1 MAIDPQTIWW
11 IWTGFVFLFVFN
23 FMPACVAYVSS
34 HPDRHLLA
42 ALNVVSLFSF
52 ALWIGLMAWA
62 ATGRSDHP
70 MIQKFVGNPHQRGRL
85 FATVGGL
92 LFAGVAMSAWSLN
105 LI

>member
-1 MAIDPQTIWW
+1 
-11 IWTGFVFLFVFN
+11 
-23 FMPACVAYVSS
+23 
-34 HPDRHLLA
+34 
-42 ALNVVSLFSF
+42 VSLFSF